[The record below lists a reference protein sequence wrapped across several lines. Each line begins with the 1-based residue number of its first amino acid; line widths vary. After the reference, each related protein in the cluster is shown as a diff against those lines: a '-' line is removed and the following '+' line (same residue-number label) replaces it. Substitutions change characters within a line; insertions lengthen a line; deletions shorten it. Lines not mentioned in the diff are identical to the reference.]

1 MIRPPLGQHFLNSP
15 SILDR
20 IARAA
25 CPDRESLVVEIGP
38 GEGALTRHLLDRA
51 DRIVAIELDPALA
64 GQVAHKFAPTDRLTV
79 ITGDA
84 LDVDLKQWGPVTFA
98 GNLPYYIA
106 TPLLARVLGL
116 GSYLRRAVFLIQ
128 KEVAQRITAGPG
140 DRDYSYLS
148 VQTKLFADATLLFT
162 VKPSAFRPAPKV
174 DSAVVELRPNDRIRM
189 LEIKEPA
196 EFLKFAGNCFRYKRK
211 TIRNN
216 LVGIYGKQLID
227 VWPEAGLRAEQ
238 LPLERFAEM
247 YRRIRRAHE

>member
-1 MIRPPLGQHFLNSP
+1 MIRPRLGQHFLNSP
-15 SILDR
+15 AILER

-25 CPDRESLVVEIGP
+25 CPDREPLVIEIGA

-51 DRIVAIELDPALA
+51 DRIVAIEIDPALA
-64 GQVAHKFAPTDRLTV
+64 GRVANKFAPTGRLTV

-84 LDVDLKQWGPVTFA
+84 LEVDFKQWGPMTFA

-106 TPLLARVLGL
+106 TPLLARVLAL
-116 GSYLRRAVFLIQ
+116 GACLRRAVFLIQ

-140 DRDYSYLS
+140 HPDYGYLS

-162 VKPSAFRPAPKV
+162 VKPSAFRPPPKV
-174 DSAVVELRPNDRIRM
+174 DSAVVELRPNERIRE
-189 LEIKEPA
+189 LGIQEPA

-216 LVGIYGKQLID
+216 LAGIYGKDVID
-227 VWPEAGLRAEQ
+227 AWPEAGRRAQQ
-238 LPLERFAEM
+238 LPLEQFAEM
-247 YRRIRRAHE
+247 YLRIRRDS